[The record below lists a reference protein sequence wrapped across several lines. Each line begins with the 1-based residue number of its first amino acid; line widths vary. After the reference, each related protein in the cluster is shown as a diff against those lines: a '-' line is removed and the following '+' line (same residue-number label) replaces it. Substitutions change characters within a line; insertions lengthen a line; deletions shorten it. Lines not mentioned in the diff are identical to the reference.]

1 LCGIK
6 VLNLQKIKYYHFM
19 NKFKGALFDLDG
31 VIIDTEPTYTEF
43 WGAVG
48 RKYNVGGDDFA
59 HVIKGNT
66 LGNILGQWF
75 PNKDI
80 QADIVVALKKHEAE
94 MQYTAFDG
102 VIGFIANLH
111 NAGVRTAIVT
121 SSNGVKMQHVRE
133 QLPEL
138 FKHIDAVLTEEN
150 VTRSKPDPQG
160 YILAA
165 EALGCKPEDCYVF
178 EDSLAGLEAGRR
190 SGAKVVGVATTNP
203 HNVIAQHCDV
213 VVDNTADFKMN

>member
-1 LCGIK
+1 MENI
-6 VLNLQKIKYYHFM
+6 
-19 NKFKGALFDLDG
+19 KGALFDLDG

-48 RKYNVGGDDFA
+48 RKYNVGGEDFA

-66 LGNILGQWF
+66 LGNILGKWF
-75 PNKDI
+75 PNKDV
-80 QADIVVALKKHEAE
+80 QTEIVAALKKHEAE
-94 MQYTAFDG
+94 MAYIAFDG
-102 VIGFIANLH
+102 VVDFIAELH
-111 NAGVRTAIVT
+111 RAGVRTAIVT
-121 SSNGVKMQHVRE
+121 SSNAVKMNHVRE
-133 QLPEL
+133 QLPQL
-138 FKHIDAVLTEEN
+138 FEHIDAVLTEEN

-165 EALGCKPEDCYVF
+165 ETLGCKPENCYVF

-203 HNVIAQHCDV
+203 REVVAERCDF
-213 VVDNTADFKMN
+213 VVDNTADFVMN